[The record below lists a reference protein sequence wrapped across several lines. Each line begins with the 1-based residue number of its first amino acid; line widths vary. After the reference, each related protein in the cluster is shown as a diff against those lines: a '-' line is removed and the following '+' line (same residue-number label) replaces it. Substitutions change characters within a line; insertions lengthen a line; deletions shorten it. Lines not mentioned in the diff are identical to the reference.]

1 MPAIHQPV
9 QRKSSLPRLQRKSTP
24 CALAILLLAL
34 TAALPAETIRFNRD
48 IRPILSENCYRCH
61 GPDANAR
68 QAALRLDRREVALER
83 GAIKPG
89 DTDGSKLL
97 QRVHASD
104 QARVMPPL
112 FTGKKLSEQQ
122 KNLLTQWIKQGGE
135 YEQHWAYIKPERPET
150 PTAASAIDHFI
161 NTKLE
166 EKALQPVSEA
176 DRRTLVRRLSFDL
189 TGLPPSSQLVDT
201 FADDKSPGAYEKLLD
216 QLLESP
222 HFGER
227 MAVHWLDLVRYAD
240 TVGYHG
246 DTAMNIYSFRD
257 WVIHSFNENKPF
269 DEFTREQLAGDLLPD
284 PTPWQLVA
292 SGYNRLSRMTNEG
305 GSQEKEYLAKYVA
318 DRVRNIS
325 TVWLSSTMGCAEC
338 HDHKFDPFW
347 AKDFYA
353 MGAFFADIEEKGVAE
368 GTADWGSHVRVL
380 SLKSEDE
387 MAGIDRELA
396 ELRQSGAG
404 KLEATSKQLDRFAK
418 YLKDDL
424 LQWRLLDPERVWADC
439 EHPDFDQEECDRY
452 DLREEADGIVRV
464 VVTDDEKKPRKSVH
478 QIEVALGEQTVSAL
492 AIELFPTADFAQFN
506 LSEFEVRLLGREE
519 WPLRVSLG
527 ALLPDRE
534 EPKSML
540 RDALDDNF
548 HSGWQGSW
556 VEEPSETSR
565 RAVFV
570 LEQAI
575 KPKPGEKL
583 RVTVIFYGRRD
594 NNIGGQVRLL
604 ATDAEFPEIPSSDE
618 LREAILA
625 QGRRSDSQNA
635 ALTEGFQ
642 DFTAKNS
649 NWAEIRRLE
658 RRKKTLL
665 DHAGESLIAK
675 SVEPREIRI
684 LSRGNWMDESGEIV
698 EPQVPHFINP
708 LETNGKRLTRLDLA
722 DWVVDRDNPLTARVF
737 VNRLW
742 KMFFGNGI
750 SKVLDDVG
758 SQSEPPGHQELLDW
772 LAVEFME
779 SGWDVKHVV
788 KTMLL
793 SEAYRRSSEPT
804 EALLA
809 ADPDNRL
816 YGRQVMARLDAEFVR
831 DNLLAI
837 SGLLNRTLGGP
848 SVKPYQP
855 AGYYEELNFPKR
867 TYEADL
873 NPNQFRRGVYTHWQ
887 RQYIHPAL
895 MAFDAPSREECAAER
910 PISNTPLQSLVLLND
925 PSYVEAARAFATRIL
940 LSDEKTHGA
949 KVDFAF
955 RQAFSRGAETAE
967 RDVLLGLLDSHRKS
981 FSEDPAGAEKLVK
994 TGISPVS
1001 AGLDKVE
1008 LAAWTSVA
1016 RALFNKHEFV
1026 MRY

>member
-1 MPAIHQPV
+1 MRHWYPNNDMLGISPRLYQ
-9 QRKSSLPRLQRKSTP
+9 KSSP
-24 CALAILLLAL
+24 CGLALLLLAL
-34 TAALPAETIRFNRD
+34 IPALPAETIRFNRD
-48 IRPILSENCYRCH
+48 IRPILSENCYQCH

-89 DTDGSKLL
+89 DTGASKLL

-104 QARVMPPL
+104 QARVMPPQ
-112 FTGKKLSEQQ
+112 FTGKKLSEEQ
-122 KNLLTQWIKQGGE
+122 KTLLNQWIKQGGE
-135 YEQHWAYIKPERPET
+135 YEQHWAYIKPERPKT
-150 PTAASAIDHFI
+150 PEGSAAIDHFI

-166 EKALQPVSEA
+166 EKGLQPVSQA
-176 DRRTLVRRLSFDL
+176 GPRTLARRLSFDL
-189 TGLPPSSQLVDT
+189 TGLPPSSQLVDA
-201 FADDKSPGAYEKLLD
+201 FAGDKSPEAYEKLLD

-222 HFGER
+222 HYGER

-257 WVIHSFNENKPF
+257 WVIRSFNENKPF

-325 TVWLSSTMGCAEC
+325 TVWLSSTMGCSEC

-347 AKDFYA
+347 AKDFYS

-380 SLKSEDE
+380 SSKADAE

-396 ELRQSGAG
+396 ELRQSGAA
-404 KLEATSKQLDRFAK
+404 KLDASPRQLDRLAK
-418 YLKDDL
+418 HLKDDL
-424 LQWRLLDPERVWADC
+424 LQWRLLDPERSWADC
-439 EHPDFDQEECDRY
+439 EHPDFNQCDQY
-452 DLREEADGIVRV
+452 DLKEEQDGIVRV
-464 VVTDDEKKPRKSVH
+464 VVTDDEKKPRKAIH
-478 QIEVALGEQTVSAL
+478 QIEVALGQQTVTAL
-492 AIELFPTADFAQFN
+492 GIELFPTADFAQFN
-506 LSEFEVRLLGREE
+506 LSEFQVRLLGREE

-527 ALLPDRE
+527 ALLPDSE

-556 VEEPSETSR
+556 VEEPKETSR

-570 LEQAI
+570 FEQAI

-594 NNIGGQVRLL
+594 KNIAGQVRLL
-604 ATDAEFPEIPSSDE
+604 ATDASFPEIPSSGQ
-618 LREAILA
+618 LREAVLA
-625 QGRRSDSQNA
+625 QGRRTAPQNA
-635 ALTEGFQ
+635 ALTTAFQ
-642 DFTAKNS
+642 QFTGNNS

-665 DHAGESLIAK
+665 DHADESLIAK

-698 EPQVPHFINP
+698 QPQVPHFINP
-708 LETNGKRLTRLDLA
+708 VETNGKRLTRLDLA
-722 DWVVDRDNPLTARVF
+722 NWVVDLDNPLTARVF

-742 KMFFGNGI
+742 KLFFGTGI

-758 SQSEPPGHQELLDW
+758 SQSEPPSHQELLDW
-772 LAVEFME
+772 LAVEFTE
-779 SGWDVKHVV
+779 SGWDVKHIV

-793 SEAYRRSSEPT
+793 SDAYRRSSEPS

-816 YGRQVMARLDAEFVR
+816 HGRQAMVRFDAEFVR
-831 DNLLAI
+831 DNMLAV
-837 SGLLNRTLGGP
+837 SGLLNRTIGGP

-887 RQYIHPAL
+887 RQYLHPSL

-910 PISNTPLQSLVLLND
+910 PVSNTPLQSLVLLND
-925 PSYVEAARAFATRIL
+925 PSFVEAARAFASRIL
-940 LSDEKTHGA
+940 RSGEKSPA
-949 KVDFAF
+949 ARIDFAF
-955 RQAFSRGAETAE
+955 QQAFSRNAESAE

-981 FSEDPAGAEKLVK
+981 FSKAPADAAKLIK

-1001 AGLDKVE
+1001 TGLDKVE
-1008 LAAWTSVA
+1008 LAAWTSLA